1 MIWQI
6 YKVFFTYHFTRSLSF
21 VAAAKF
27 SLFTFHF
34 SLKIANFANSFA
46 KLQCTRQFKE
56 KQAFL
61 LHCSRFFVTLASP
74 KLLHLGKAQI
84 NLAFHSTFR
93 NFANKNKT
101 FYNTT
106 MLQIRCKNNNMTKSF
121 PEGTSLLDVYQEF
134 ADDIKLPYP
143 VVSAK
148 VNNASQGLKFRLYQN
163 RDVEFLDAREG
174 SGHRVYVRSLCFVL
188 YKATQDLFPGS
199 KLFIEHTISRG
210 YYCNFKKKGYEPM
223 VEGDVEKIRERM
235 QEIINLDMPFRR
247 NEATTE
253 EALRV
258 FAERGLTDKVKLL
271 ESSGQIYSD
280 YYMLGDTA
288 DYYYG
293 PLVPSA
299 GYLTVWGLETYHD
312 GMLLRVPDWNNPTQ
326 LAEKVD
332 MPKTYEMF
340 AEKTKWDIIMR
351 LSNAGD
357 VNKAI
362 LKGHASELI
371 QVSEA
376 LQEKKIVQI
385 AEEIDR
391 RFHDEENPVRMVLI
405 TGPSSSGK
413 TTFCKRLSVQL
424 LACGLRPLSFST
436 DDYFVNRLDT
446 PKLPNGDYDF
456 DNIETVEY
464 HLLEDHLLRLM
475 KGERVEI
482 PEYNFVTGK
491 REWNGKKLKLAG
503 DTVLIIE
510 GIHALN
516 PLLTKKIPDSLK
528 YKIYISALTSIS
540 LDDHN
545 WIPVRDN
552 RLLRRIIRDYN
563 KGAYTAQ
570 QTIAQWKNVCEA
582 EDQWIFPFQ
591 ETADAMFNSALNI
604 EFAVLRTHAEIILAS
619 VPKNCDEY
627 AEAHRLL
634 KFLRYFI
641 PISDK
646 EIPPTSIMR
655 EFVGGSSFKYPR

>member
-1 MIWQI
+1 
-6 YKVFFTYHFTRSLSF
+6 
-21 VAAAKF
+21 
-27 SLFTFHF
+27 
-34 SLKIANFANSFA
+34 
-46 KLQCTRQFKE
+46 
-56 KQAFL
+56 
-61 LHCSRFFVTLASP
+61 
-74 KLLHLGKAQI
+74 
-84 NLAFHSTFR
+84 
-93 NFANKNKT
+93 
-101 FYNTT
+101 
-106 MLQIRCKNNNMTKSF
+106 MLQIRCKNNNITKSF

-134 ADDIKLPYP
+134 ADEIKLPYP

-148 VNNASQGLKFRLYQN
+148 VNNTSQGLKFRLFQN
-163 RDVEFLDAREG
+163 RDVEFMDAREG

-210 YYCNFKKKGYEPM
+210 YCCNFKKRAGEALT
-223 VEGDVEKIRERM
+223 EGDVDNIRKRM
-235 QEIINLDMPFRR
+235 QEIVNLDMPFRR

-253 EALRV
+253 EAVRV
-258 FAERGLTDKVKLL
+258 FAERGFTDKVKLL
-271 ESSGQIYSD
+271 ETSGQIYSD
-280 YYMLGDTA
+280 YYTLGDTA

-299 GYLTVWGLETYHD
+299 GYLSVWGLEPYHD
-312 GMLLRVPDWNNPTQ
+312 GMLLRVPDWNNPSV

-332 MPKTYEMF
+332 MPKTYGMF
-340 AEKTKWDIIMR
+340 AEKTRWDIIMR

-391 RFHDEENPVRMVLI
+391 RFRQEKDPIRLVLI

-424 LACGLRPLSFST
+424 LACGLRPYSIST
-436 DDYFVNRLDT
+436 DDYFVNRVDT

-456 DNIETVEY
+456 DNIEAVEY
-464 HLLEDHLLRLM
+464 NLMEDHLSRLM
-475 KGERVEI
+475 KGERVEV

-491 REWNGKKLKLAG
+491 REYNGKRVKLSN
-503 DTVLIIE
+503 DSVLIIE
-510 GIHALN
+510 GIHALT
-516 PLLTKKIPDSLK
+516 PLLTQKIPDSAK
-528 YKIYISALTSIS
+528 FKIYISALTSVS

-563 KGAYTAQ
+563 KGAFTAQ
-570 QTIAQWKNVCEA
+570 QTISQWKNVCEA
-582 EDQWIFPFQ
+582 EDKWIFPFQ
-591 ETADAMFNSALNI
+591 ETADVMFNSALNI

-619 VPKNCDEY
+619 VPKNCPEY
-627 AEAHRLL
+627 SEAHRLL
-634 KFLRYFI
+634 KFIHYFI

-655 EFVGGSSFKYPR
+655 EFVGGSSFKY

>member
-1 MIWQI
+1 
-6 YKVFFTYHFTRSLSF
+6 
-21 VAAAKF
+21 
-27 SLFTFHF
+27 
-34 SLKIANFANSFA
+34 
-46 KLQCTRQFKE
+46 
-56 KQAFL
+56 
-61 LHCSRFFVTLASP
+61 
-74 KLLHLGKAQI
+74 
-84 NLAFHSTFR
+84 
-93 NFANKNKT
+93 
-101 FYNTT
+101 
-106 MLQIRCKNNNMTKSF
+106 MLQIRCKNNNITKSF
-121 PEGTSLLDVYQEF
+121 PEGASLLDVYQEF
-134 ADDIKLPYP
+134 ADELKMPFP
-143 VVSAK
+143 VVAAN
-148 VNNASQGLKFRLYQN
+148 VNNTPQGLKFRLYQN
-163 RDVEFLDAREG
+163 RDVEFLDARVG
-174 SGHRVYVRSLCFVL
+174 AGHRVYVRSLCFVL

-210 YYCNFKKKGYEPM
+210 YYCNFKKRNNDPLTES
-223 VEGDVEKIRERM
+223 DIQHFSERM

-253 EALRV
+253 EAVRV
-258 FAERGLTDKVKLL
+258 FAERGFSDKVKLL
-271 ESSGQIYSD
+271 ETSGQIYSD
-280 YYMLGDTA
+280 YYTLGDTA
-288 DYYYG
+288 DFYYG

-299 GYLTVWGLETYHD
+299 GYITVWGLEPYHD
-312 GMLLRVPDWNNPTQ
+312 GMLLRVPDWNDPSR

-340 AEKTKWDIIMR
+340 AEKTRWDIIMR

-391 RFHDEENPVRMVLI
+391 RFHQEENPLRIVLI

-424 LACGLRPLSFST
+424 LACGLRPYSVST
-436 DDYFVNRLDT
+436 DDYFVNRVDT
-446 PKLPNGDYDF
+446 PRLPNGDYDF

-464 HLLEDHLLRLM
+464 KLLEDHLTRLM
-475 KGERVEI
+475 KGERVEV
-482 PEYNFVTGK
+482 PEYNCTTGK
-491 REWNGKKLKLAG
+491 REWNGKKLKLNN

-516 PLLTKKIPDSLK
+516 PLLTKSIPDSAK
-528 YKIYISALTSIS
+528 FKIYISALTSIS

-563 KGAYTAQ
+563 KGAFTAQ
-570 QTIAQWKNVCEA
+570 QTISQWPNVCEA
-582 EDQWIFPFQ
+582 EDQWIFPYQ
-591 ETADAMFNSALNI
+591 ETADVMFNSALNI
-604 EFAVLRTHAEIILAS
+604 EFAVLRPHAEIILAS
-619 VPKNCDEY
+619 VPKNCPEY
-627 AEAHRLL
+627 TDAHRLL
-634 KFLRYFI
+634 KFLHYFM
-641 PISDK
+641 PVSDK

-655 EFVGGSSFKYPR
+655 EFVGGSSFKY

>member
-1 MIWQI
+1 M
-6 YKVFFTYHFTRSLSF
+6 
-21 VAAAKF
+21 
-27 SLFTFHF
+27 
-34 SLKIANFANSFA
+34 
-46 KLQCTRQFKE
+46 
-56 KQAFL
+56 
-61 LHCSRFFVTLASP
+61 
-74 KLLHLGKAQI
+74 
-84 NLAFHSTFR
+84 
-93 NFANKNKT
+93 
-101 FYNTT
+101 
-106 MLQIRCKNNNMTKSF
+106 
-121 PEGTSLLDVYQEF
+121 DVYQEF
-134 ADDIKLPYP
+134 ADEIKLPYP

-148 VNNASQGLKFRLYQN
+148 VNNASEGLKFRLYQN

-174 SGHRVYVRSLCFVL
+174 SGHRVYVRSLCFLL
-188 YKATQDLFPGS
+188 YKATQDIFPGS

-210 YYCNFKKKGYEPM
+210 YYCNFKKKNN
-223 VEGDVEKIRERM
+223 EGLTDGDIEQICERM
-235 QEIINLDMPFRR
+235 KEIVNLDMPFRR
-247 NEATTE
+247 TEATNE
-253 EALRV
+253 EAIRV
-258 FAERGLTDKVKLL
+258 FAERGFSDKVKLL
-271 ESSGQIYSD
+271 ETSGQIYSD

-299 GYLTVWGLETYHD
+299 GYLKVFGLEPYHD
-312 GMLLRVPDWNNPTQ
+312 GMLLRVPDWNNPTV

-340 AEKTKWDIIMR
+340 REKTKWDIIMR

-385 AEEIDR
+385 AEDIER
-391 RFHDEENPVRMVLI
+391 RFHAEEKPIRLVLI

-413 TTFCKRLSVQL
+413 TTFCKRLSIQL
-424 LACGLRPLSFST
+424 LACGLRPMSFST
-436 DDYFVNRLDT
+436 DDYFVNRVDT

-456 DNIETVEY
+456 DNIETVDY
-464 HLLEDHLLRLM
+464 ALLEDHLSRLM
-475 KGERVEI
+475 KGERVEV
-482 PEYNFVTGK
+482 PEYNFTTGK

-516 PLLTKKIPDSLK
+516 PKLTQNIEDSLK
-528 YKIYISALTSIS
+528 YRIYISALTSIS

-563 KGAYTAQ
+563 KGAYTARE
-570 QTIAQWKNVCEA
+570 TIAQWKNVCEA
-582 EDQWIFPFQ
+582 EDKWIFPYQ

-604 EFAVLRTHAEIILAS
+604 EFAVLRTHAEIILSS
-619 VPKNCDEY
+619 VPRNCPEF

-634 KFLRYFI
+634 KFIHYFL
-641 PISDK
+641 PVSDK

-655 EFVGGSSFKYPR
+655 EFVGGSSFKY

>member
-1 MIWQI
+1 
-6 YKVFFTYHFTRSLSF
+6 
-21 VAAAKF
+21 
-27 SLFTFHF
+27 
-34 SLKIANFANSFA
+34 
-46 KLQCTRQFKE
+46 
-56 KQAFL
+56 
-61 LHCSRFFVTLASP
+61 
-74 KLLHLGKAQI
+74 
-84 NLAFHSTFR
+84 
-93 NFANKNKT
+93 
-101 FYNTT
+101 
-106 MLQIRCKNNNMTKSF
+106 MLQIRCKNNNVTKSF
-121 PEGTSLLDVYQEF
+121 PEGTSLLDIYQEF
-134 ADDIKLPYP
+134 ADEIQLPYP

-148 VNNASQGLKFRLYQN
+148 VNNVSQGLKFRVYQN

-174 SGHRVYVRSLCFVL
+174 SGHRVYVRSLSFVL
-188 YKATQDLFPGS
+188 YKATQDVFPGS
-199 KLFIEHTISRG
+199 KLFIEHSLCRG
-210 YYCNFKKKGYEPM
+210 YYCNFKKKSNEPLTDD
-223 VEGDVEKIRERM
+223 DVNSIRQRM
-235 QEIINLDMPFRR
+235 QEIIGLDMPFRR
-247 NEATTE
+247 TEATNE
-253 EALRV
+253 EAIRV
-258 FAERGLTDKVKLL
+258 FTERGFTDKVKLL
-271 ESSGQIYSD
+271 ETSGQIYSD
-280 YYMLGDTA
+280 YYMLGDTV

-299 GYLTVWGLETYHD
+299 GYLKVWGLERYED
-312 GMLLRVPDWNNPTQ
+312 GMLLRVPDWYNPLK

-332 MPKTYEMF
+332 QPKTFGMF
-340 AEKTKWDIIMR
+340 AEKTRWDIIMR

-362 LKGHASELI
+362 KRGYASELI

-385 AEEIDR
+385 AEEIER
-391 RFHDEENPVRMVLI
+391 RFHREENPTKLVLI

-424 LACGLRPLSFST
+424 LACGLRPVSFST
-436 DDYFVNRLDT
+436 DDYFVNRVDT

-464 HLLEDHLLRLM
+464 ALLEDHLLRLM
-475 KGERVEI
+475 QGEKVEI

-491 REWNGKKLKLAG
+491 REYNGKKLKLSG

-516 PLLTKKIPDSLK
+516 PLLTKKIPDDLK

-545 WIPVRDN
+545 WIPTRDN

-570 QTIAQWKNVCEA
+570 QTISQWKNVCQA
-582 EDQWIFPFQ
+582 EDQWIFPYQ
-591 ETADAMFNSALNI
+591 ETADVMFNSALNI

-619 VPKNCDEY
+619 VPRNCPEY
-627 AEAHRLL
+627 AEAHRLQ
-634 KFLRYFI
+634 KFIHYFL

-655 EFVGGSSFKYPR
+655 EFVGGSSFKESDF

>member
-1 MIWQI
+1 
-6 YKVFFTYHFTRSLSF
+6 
-21 VAAAKF
+21 
-27 SLFTFHF
+27 
-34 SLKIANFANSFA
+34 
-46 KLQCTRQFKE
+46 
-56 KQAFL
+56 
-61 LHCSRFFVTLASP
+61 
-74 KLLHLGKAQI
+74 
-84 NLAFHSTFR
+84 
-93 NFANKNKT
+93 
-101 FYNTT
+101 
-106 MLQIRCKNNNMTKSF
+106 MLQIRCKNNGVTKSF
-121 PEGTSLLDVYQEF
+121 PEGCSLLDVYQEF

-174 SGHRVYVRSLCFVL
+174 SGHRVYVRSLCFLL
-188 YKATQDLFPGS
+188 YKATQDVFPGS

-210 YYCNFKKKGYEPM
+210 YYCNFKKKGNE
-223 VEGDVEKIRERM
+223 VLSDGDVEQIYNRM
-235 QEIINLDMPFRR
+235 NEIVNLDMPFRR
-247 NEATTE
+247 TEATNE
-253 EALRV
+253 EAIRV
-258 FAERGLTDKVKLL
+258 FAERGFADKVKLL
-271 ESSGQIYSD
+271 ETSGQIYSD

-299 GYLTVWGLETYHD
+299 GYLKVFGLEPYHD
-312 GMLLRVPDWNNPTQ
+312 GMLLRVPDWNNPTI

-340 AEKTKWDIIMR
+340 AEKTRWDIIMR

-357 VNKAI
+357 VNRAI

-385 AEEIDR
+385 AEDIDR
-391 RFHDEENPVRMVLI
+391 RFHAEENPIRIVLI

-413 TTFCKRLSVQL
+413 TTFCKRLSIQL

-436 DDYFVNRLDT
+436 DDYFVNRVDT

-456 DNIETVEY
+456 DNIEAVDY
-464 HLLEDHLLRLM
+464 HLLEDHLTALM
-475 KGERVEI
+475 NGERVEI
-482 PEYNFVTGK
+482 PEYNFSTGK
-491 REWNGKKLKLAG
+491 REWNGKKIKLGG

-516 PLLTKKIPDSLK
+516 PLLTKKIEDSLK

-545 WIPVRDN
+545 WIPTRDN

-563 KGAYTAQ
+563 KGAFTAQ
-570 QTIAQWKNVCEA
+570 ETIAQWKNVCEA
-582 EDQWIFPFQ
+582 EDKWIFPYQ

-619 VPKNCDEY
+619 VPRNCAEY

-634 KFLRYFI
+634 KFIHYFL
-641 PISDK
+641 PVSDK

-655 EFVGGSSFKYPR
+655 EFVGGSSFKY

>member
-1 MIWQI
+1 
-6 YKVFFTYHFTRSLSF
+6 
-21 VAAAKF
+21 
-27 SLFTFHF
+27 
-34 SLKIANFANSFA
+34 
-46 KLQCTRQFKE
+46 
-56 KQAFL
+56 
-61 LHCSRFFVTLASP
+61 
-74 KLLHLGKAQI
+74 
-84 NLAFHSTFR
+84 
-93 NFANKNKT
+93 
-101 FYNTT
+101 
-106 MLQIRCKNNNMTKSF
+106 MLQIRCKNNNKTKSF

-134 ADDIKLPYP
+134 APELQMPYP

-163 RDVEFLDAREG
+163 RDVEFLDARQG

-188 YKATQDLFPGS
+188 YKAASDVFPGS

-210 YYCNFKKKGYEPM
+210 YYCNFKKKGGEPLA
-223 VEGDVEKIRERM
+223 EGDVERIHERM
-235 QEIINLDMPFRR
+235 EEIIALDMPFRR
-247 NEATTE
+247 NEATNE
-253 EALRV
+253 EAIRV
-258 FAERGLTDKVKLL
+258 FAERGFTDKVKLL
-271 ESSGQIYSD
+271 ETSGQIYSD
-280 YYMLGDTA
+280 YYMLGDTV

-299 GYLTVWGLETYHD
+299 GYLKVWDVEPYHD
-312 GMLLRVPDWNNPTQ
+312 GMLLRVPDWNNPLV

-340 AEKTKWDIIMR
+340 AEKTRWDIIMR

-362 LKGHASELI
+362 MKGHASELI

-391 RFHDEENPVRMVLI
+391 RFKAEENPVRIILI

-413 TTFCKRLSVQL
+413 TTFCKRLSIQL
-424 LACGLRPLSFST
+424 LACGLRPYSIST
-436 DDYFVNRLDT
+436 DDYFVNRVDT

-464 HLLEDHLLRLM
+464 SLLEDHLTRLM
-475 KGERVEI
+475 KGERVEV

-491 REWNGKKLKLAG
+491 REYNGKKVKLSS
-503 DTVLIIE
+503 DSVLIIE

-516 PLLTKKIPDSLK
+516 PLLTQKIDDSKKF
-528 YKIYISALTSIS
+528 KIYISALTSIS

-563 KGAYTAQ
+563 KGAFTAQ
-570 QTIAQWKNVCEA
+570 QTISQWKNVCEA
-582 EDQWIFPFQ
+582 EDKWIFPFQ

-604 EFAVLRTHAEIILAS
+604 EFAVLRTHAEIILSS
-619 VPKNCDEY
+619 VPKNCPEY
-627 AEAHRLL
+627 SEAHRLL
-634 KFLRYFI
+634 KFIHYFI
-641 PISDK
+641 PVDDK

-655 EFVGGSSFKYPR
+655 EFVGGSSFKYR

>member
-1 MIWQI
+1 
-6 YKVFFTYHFTRSLSF
+6 
-21 VAAAKF
+21 
-27 SLFTFHF
+27 
-34 SLKIANFANSFA
+34 
-46 KLQCTRQFKE
+46 
-56 KQAFL
+56 
-61 LHCSRFFVTLASP
+61 
-74 KLLHLGKAQI
+74 
-84 NLAFHSTFR
+84 
-93 NFANKNKT
+93 
-101 FYNTT
+101 
-106 MLQIRCKNNNMTKSF
+106 MLQIRCKNNNVTKSF

-134 ADDIKLPYP
+134 ADEIKLPYP

-188 YKATQDLFPGS
+188 YKATCDVFPGS
-199 KLFIEHTISRG
+199 KLFIEHSLSRG
-210 YYCNFKKKGYEPM
+210 YYCNFKKKG
-223 VEGDVEKIRERM
+223 GDPVSDDDVQRLRDRM
-235 QEIINLDMPFRR
+235 QEIIDLDMPFRR

-253 EALRV
+253 EAIRI
-258 FAERGLTDKVKLL
+258 FQERGFSDKVKLL
-271 ESSGQIYSD
+271 ETSGQIYSD
-280 YYMLGDTA
+280 YYTLGETV

-299 GYLTVWGLETYHD
+299 GYLKVWGLVHYED
-312 GMLLRVPDWNNPTQ
+312 GLLLRVPDWNDPSR
-326 LAEKVD
+326 LAEMVE
-332 MPKTYEMF
+332 MPKTFGMF
-340 AEKTKWDIIMR
+340 AEKTHWDIIMR

-357 VNKAI
+357 VNKAV

-391 RFHDEENPVRMVLI
+391 RFHREEKPVRLVLI

-424 LACGLRPLSFST
+424 LACGLRPMSFST
-436 DDYFVNRLDT
+436 DDYFVNRVDT

-456 DNIETVEY
+456 DNIETVDY
-464 HLLEDHLLRLM
+464 NLLEDHLTRLM
-475 KGERVEI
+475 KGERVEV

-503 DTVLIIE
+503 DSVLIIE

-516 PLLTKKIPDSLK
+516 PLLTKKIDDAAK
-528 YKIYISALTSIS
+528 FKIYISALTSIS

-570 QTIAQWKNVCEA
+570 ETISQWKNVCEA
-582 EDQWIFPFQ
+582 EDKWIFPYQ
-591 ETADAMFNSALNI
+591 ETADVMFNSALNI
-604 EFAVLRTHAEIILAS
+604 EFAVLRTHAELILSS
-619 VPKNCDEY
+619 VPRNCPEY

-634 KFLRYFI
+634 KFIHFFI
-641 PISDK
+641 PVSDK

-655 EFVGGSSFKYPR
+655 EFVGGSSFKY

>member
-1 MIWQI
+1 
-6 YKVFFTYHFTRSLSF
+6 
-21 VAAAKF
+21 
-27 SLFTFHF
+27 
-34 SLKIANFANSFA
+34 
-46 KLQCTRQFKE
+46 
-56 KQAFL
+56 
-61 LHCSRFFVTLASP
+61 
-74 KLLHLGKAQI
+74 
-84 NLAFHSTFR
+84 
-93 NFANKNKT
+93 
-101 FYNTT
+101 
-106 MLQIRCKNNNMTKSF
+106 MLQIRCKNNNITKSF
-121 PEGTSLLDVYQEF
+121 PEGISLLDVYQEF
-134 ADDIKLPYP
+134 ANDIKLPYP

-148 VNNASQGLKFRLYQN
+148 VNNTSQGLKFRLFQN

-174 SGHRVYVRSLCFVL
+174 SGHRVYVRSLSFVL

-199 KLFIEHTISRG
+199 KLFIEHSLCRG
-210 YYCNFKKKGYEPM
+210 YYCNFKKIGVRRQETG
-223 VEGDVEKIRERM
+223 VRRQETGVRRRESGENVTDEDVERIRARM
-235 QEIINLDMPFRR
+235 QEIIDLDMPFRR
-247 NEATTE
+247 TEATTE
-253 EALRV
+253 EAIRV
-258 FAERGLTDKVKLL
+258 FTERGFSDKVKLL
-271 ESSGQIYSD
+271 ETSGQIYSD
-280 YYMLGDTA
+280 YYTLGDTV

-299 GYLTVWGLETYHD
+299 GYLKVWGLERYED
-312 GMLLRVPDWNNPTQ
+312 GLLLRVPDWNNPLK
-326 LAEKVD
+326 LAEKAAQ
-332 MPKTYEMF
+332 PKTFEMF
-340 AEKTKWDIIMR
+340 AEKTHWDIIMR

-362 LKGHASELI
+362 MRGHASELI

-391 RFHDEENPVRMVLI
+391 RFHREKDPVRLILI

-424 LACGLRPLSFST
+424 LACGLRPVSFST
-436 DDYFVNRLDT
+436 DDYFVNRVDT

-464 HLLEDHLLRLM
+464 SLLEDHLIRLM
-475 KGERVEI
+475 QGERVEV

-491 REWNGKKLKLAG
+491 REYNGKKLKLAG

-516 PLLTKKIPDSLK
+516 PLLTKKIPDAMK

-545 WIPVRDN
+545 WIPTRDN

-563 KGAYTAQ
+563 KGAFTAQ
-570 QTIAQWKNVCEA
+570 QTIAQWKNVLKA
-582 EDQWIFPFQ
+582 EDQWIFPYQ
-591 ETADAMFNSALNI
+591 ETADVMFNSALNI
-604 EFAVLRTHAEIILAS
+604 EFAVLRTHAELILSS
-619 VPKNCDEY
+619 VPKNCAEY

-634 KFLRYFI
+634 KFIHFFL
-641 PISDK
+641 PVSDK

-655 EFVGGSSFKYPR
+655 EFVGGSSFKY

>member
-1 MIWQI
+1 M
-6 YKVFFTYHFTRSLSF
+6 
-21 VAAAKF
+21 
-27 SLFTFHF
+27 
-34 SLKIANFANSFA
+34 
-46 KLQCTRQFKE
+46 
-56 KQAFL
+56 
-61 LHCSRFFVTLASP
+61 
-74 KLLHLGKAQI
+74 
-84 NLAFHSTFR
+84 
-93 NFANKNKT
+93 
-101 FYNTT
+101 
-106 MLQIRCKNNNMTKSF
+106 
-121 PEGTSLLDVYQEF
+121 LDVYQEF
-134 ADDIKLPYP
+134 AEDIRLPYP

-148 VNNASQGLKFRLYQN
+148 VNNVSQGLKFRVYQN

-174 SGHRVYVRSLCFVL
+174 SGHRVYVRSLSFVL
-188 YKATQDLFPGS
+188 YKATQDVFPGS
-199 KLFIEHTISRG
+199 KLFIEHSLCRG
-210 YYCNFKKKGYEPM
+210 YYCNFKKKGNEPLTDD
-223 VEGDVEKIRERM
+223 DVKSIRQRI
-235 QEIINLDMPFRR
+235 QEIIDIDMPFHRT
-247 NEATTE
+247 EGTTE
-253 EALRV
+253 ETIRV
-258 FAERGLTDKVKLL
+258 FTERGFTDKVKLL
-271 ESSGQIYSD
+271 ETSGQIYSD
-280 YYMLGDTA
+280 YYTLGDTA

-299 GYLTVWGLETYHD
+299 GYLKVWDLERYEDGL
-312 GMLLRVPDWNNPTQ
+312 LLRVPDWNNPLK

-332 MPKTYEMF
+332 QPKTFEMF
-340 AEKTKWDIIMR
+340 AEKTRWDIIMR

-362 LKGHASELI
+362 KRGYASELI

-376 LQEKKIVQI
+376 LQEKKVVQI
-385 AEEIDR
+385 AEEIER
-391 RFHDEENPVRMVLI
+391 RFHREKDPIRLVLI

-424 LACGLRPLSFST
+424 LACGLRPVSFST
-436 DDYFVNRLDT
+436 DDYFVNRVDT

-464 HLLEDHLLRLM
+464 SLLEDHLLRLM
-475 KGERVEI
+475 QGVKVEI

-491 REWNGKKLKLAG
+491 REYNGKKLKLSG

-516 PLLTKKIPDSLK
+516 PLLTKKIPDALK

-545 WIPVRDN
+545 WIPTRDN

-570 QTIAQWKNVCEA
+570 QTISQWKNVCQA
-582 EDQWIFPFQ
+582 EDQWIFPYQ
-591 ETADAMFNSALNI
+591 ETADVMFNSALNI

-619 VPKNCDEY
+619 VPRNCPEY

-634 KFLRYFI
+634 KFIHYFL

-655 EFVGGSSFKYPR
+655 EFVGGSSFKESHF

>member
-1 MIWQI
+1 
-6 YKVFFTYHFTRSLSF
+6 
-21 VAAAKF
+21 
-27 SLFTFHF
+27 
-34 SLKIANFANSFA
+34 
-46 KLQCTRQFKE
+46 
-56 KQAFL
+56 
-61 LHCSRFFVTLASP
+61 
-74 KLLHLGKAQI
+74 
-84 NLAFHSTFR
+84 
-93 NFANKNKT
+93 
-101 FYNTT
+101 

-134 ADDIKLPYP
+134 ADDIKLPFP

-174 SGHRVYVRSLCFVL
+174 SGHRCYVRSLSFVL

-199 KLFIEHTISRG
+199 KLFIEHSISRG
-210 YYCNFKKKGYEPM
+210 YYCNFKKRNNEPLTN
-223 VEGDVEKIRERM
+223 GDVERLRDRM
-235 QEIINLDMPFRR
+235 QEIISLDMPFRR

-253 EALRV
+253 EAVRV
-258 FAERGLTDKVKLL
+258 FAERGFSDKVKLL
-271 ESSGQIYSD
+271 ETSGQIYSD

-299 GYLTVWGLETYHD
+299 GYLKVWGLERFHD
-312 GMLLRVPDWNNPTQ
+312 GLLLRVPDWNNPLQ

-332 MPKTYEMF
+332 QPKTFELF
-340 AEKTKWDIIMR
+340 AEKVRWDIIMR

-376 LQEKKIVQI
+376 LQEKKIVKI

-391 RFHDEENPVRMVLI
+391 RFHREKDPVRLVLI

-424 LACGLRPLSFST
+424 LACGLRPYSFST

-464 HLLEDHLLRLM
+464 SLLEDHLTRLM
-475 KGERVEI
+475 QGERVEI
-482 PEYNFVTGK
+482 PEYNFTTGK
-491 REWNGKKLKLAG
+491 REWNGKKLKLSG

-516 PLLTKKIPDSLK
+516 PLLTKKIADSAK
-528 YKIYISALTSIS
+528 FKIYISALTSIS

-545 WIPVRDN
+545 WIPTRDN

-563 KGAYTAQ
+563 KGAFTARE
-570 QTIAQWKNVCEA
+570 TISQWKNVCDA
-582 EDQWIFPFQ
+582 EDKWIFPFQ
-591 ETADAMFNSALNI
+591 ETADVMFNSALNI

-619 VPKNCDEY
+619 VPKNCPEY

-634 KFLRYFI
+634 KFIHYFI
-641 PISDK
+641 PVSDK

-655 EFVGGSSFKYPR
+655 EFVGGSSFKY

>member
-1 MIWQI
+1 
-6 YKVFFTYHFTRSLSF
+6 
-21 VAAAKF
+21 
-27 SLFTFHF
+27 
-34 SLKIANFANSFA
+34 
-46 KLQCTRQFKE
+46 
-56 KQAFL
+56 
-61 LHCSRFFVTLASP
+61 
-74 KLLHLGKAQI
+74 
-84 NLAFHSTFR
+84 
-93 NFANKNKT
+93 
-101 FYNTT
+101 
-106 MLQIRCKNNNMTKSF
+106 MTKSF
-121 PEGTSLLDVYQEF
+121 PEGASLLDVYQEF

-148 VNNASQGLKFRLYQN
+148 VNNASQGLKFRLFQN

-174 SGHRVYVRSLCFVL
+174 SGHRCYVRSLSFVL

-199 KLFIEHTISRG
+199 KLFIEHSISRG
-210 YYCNFKKKGYEPM
+210 YYCNFKKRNSEALTD
-223 VEGDVEKIRERM
+223 GDVERLRQRM
-235 QEIINLDMPFRR
+235 QEIISLDMPFRR

-253 EALRV
+253 EAVRV
-258 FAERGLTDKVKLL
+258 FAERGFSDKVKLL
-271 ESSGQIYSD
+271 ETSGQIYSD

-299 GYLTVWGLETYHD
+299 GYLKVWGLERFHD
-312 GMLLRVPDWNNPTQ
+312 GLLLRVPDWNNPLQ

-332 MPKTYEMF
+332 QPKTFELF
-340 AEKTKWDIIMR
+340 AEKVRWDIIMR

-357 VNKAI
+357 VNKAV

-376 LQEKKIVQI
+376 LQEKKIVKI

-391 RFHDEENPVRMVLI
+391 RFHREKDPVRLVLI

-424 LACGLRPLSFST
+424 LACGLRPYSFST

-464 HLLEDHLLRLM
+464 SLLEDHLTRLM
-475 KGERVEI
+475 QGERVEI
-482 PEYNFVTGK
+482 PEYNFTTGK
-491 REWNGKKLKLAG
+491 REWNGKKLKLTG

-516 PLLTKKIPDSLK
+516 PLLTKKIVDSAK
-528 YKIYISALTSIS
+528 FKIYISALTSIS

-545 WIPVRDN
+545 WIPTRDN

-563 KGAYTAQ
+563 KGAFTARE
-570 QTIAQWKNVCEA
+570 TISQWKNVCDA
-582 EDQWIFPFQ
+582 EDKWIFPFQ
-591 ETADAMFNSALNI
+591 ETADVMFNSALNI

-619 VPKNCDEY
+619 VPKNCPEY

-634 KFLRYFI
+634 KFIHYFI
-641 PISDK
+641 PVSDK

-655 EFVGGSSFKYPR
+655 EFVGGSSFKY

>member
-1 MIWQI
+1 M
-6 YKVFFTYHFTRSLSF
+6 
-21 VAAAKF
+21 
-27 SLFTFHF
+27 
-34 SLKIANFANSFA
+34 
-46 KLQCTRQFKE
+46 
-56 KQAFL
+56 
-61 LHCSRFFVTLASP
+61 
-74 KLLHLGKAQI
+74 
-84 NLAFHSTFR
+84 
-93 NFANKNKT
+93 
-101 FYNTT
+101 
-106 MLQIRCKNNNMTKSF
+106 
-121 PEGTSLLDVYQEF
+121 DVYQEF
-134 ADDIKLPYP
+134 ADEIKLPYP

-148 VNNASQGLKFRLYQN
+148 VNNASEGLKFRLYQN

-174 SGHRVYVRSLCFVL
+174 SGHRVYVRSLCFLL
-188 YKATQDLFPGS
+188 YKATQDIFPGS

-210 YYCNFKKKGYEPM
+210 YYCNFKKKNN
-223 VEGDVEKIRERM
+223 EGLTDGDIEQICERM
-235 QEIINLDMPFRR
+235 KEIVNLDMPFRR
-247 NEATTE
+247 TEATNE
-253 EALRV
+253 EAIRV
-258 FAERGLTDKVKLL
+258 FAERGFSDKVKLL
-271 ESSGQIYSD
+271 ETSGQIYSD

-299 GYLTVWGLETYHD
+299 GYLKVFGLEPYHD
-312 GMLLRVPDWNNPTQ
+312 GMLLRVPDWNNPTV

-340 AEKTKWDIIMR
+340 REKTKWDIIMR

-385 AEEIDR
+385 AEDIER
-391 RFHDEENPVRMVLI
+391 RFHAEENPIRLVLI

-413 TTFCKRLSVQL
+413 TTFCKRLSIQL
-424 LACGLRPLSFST
+424 LACGLRPMSFST
-436 DDYFVNRLDT
+436 DDYFVNRVDT

-456 DNIETVEY
+456 DNIETVDY
-464 HLLEDHLLRLM
+464 ALLEDHLSRLM
-475 KGERVEI
+475 KGERVEV
-482 PEYNFVTGK
+482 PEYNFTTGK

-516 PLLTKKIPDSLK
+516 PKLTQNIEDSLK
-528 YKIYISALTSIS
+528 YRIYISALTSIS

-563 KGAYTAQ
+563 KGAYTARE
-570 QTIAQWKNVCEA
+570 TIAQWKNVCEA
-582 EDQWIFPFQ
+582 EDKWIFPYQ

-604 EFAVLRTHAEIILAS
+604 EFAVLRTHAEIILSS
-619 VPKNCDEY
+619 VQRNCPEY

-634 KFLRYFI
+634 KFIHYFL
-641 PISDK
+641 PVSDK

-655 EFVGGSSFKYPR
+655 EFVGGSSFKY